1 MRKQLKREKVER
13 QTSECRRV
21 KELLQLQNLL
31 DGLGSET
38 ARADFMSGSNGAVV
52 SEDGRKE
59 RVYST
64 IRYIAI
70 IIYTAQRRLSLR
82 LNKAAYATATEWG
95 RGEWGW

>member
-38 ARADFMSGSNGAVV
+38 ARSDFISGTNGAVV
-52 SEDGRKE
+52 SG
-59 RVYST
+59 
-64 IRYIAI
+64 
-70 IIYTAQRRLSLR
+70 
-82 LNKAAYATATEWG
+82 G
-95 RGEWGW
+95 GGE